1 MNVYSET
8 FNAVYEEA
16 QSKGIPYRYYHLD
29 SFMYPKQSGDKV
41 VCDLSVTHSSGTNG
55 LIVWDGCKE
64 LFPNGLS
71 DVQESAVFDVAGLDQ
86 LKVNL
91 ILRGRGRVPELNS
104 FLQKN
109 IGVQ

>member
-41 VCDLSVTHSSGTNG
+41 VCDLSVTHSSGTN
-55 LIVWDGCKE
+55 
-64 LFPNGLS
+64 S
-71 DVQESAVFDVAGLDQ
+71 
-86 LKVNL
+86 
-91 ILRGRGRVPELNS
+91 
-104 FLQKN
+104 
-109 IGVQ
+109 